1 MHKTLMNLCHSA
13 FHKHKTHT
21 HTHAQILAST
31 HSHDGD
37 ARKERKFKNK
47 IFDKNHFMNL
57 KYL

>member
-13 FHKHKTHT
+13 FHKHKT